1 MPGDNCSVFGCG
13 SCRRTKGIGIWK
25 LPSARNAEYKKWREE
40 WLSAI
45 TKTRVI
51 DEDLKKQIDS
61 DKVFTCEK
69 HFNPEDVELFHSE
82 KMVKKKPK
90 IGALPTLNMPK
101 RSHDTTKPA
110 ARPWRSVQSFKDLCK
125 RVKTLKT
132 LNDWIVQELEDRL
145 VKPFE
150 LSSSILHHVI
160 AKSVDPLLNDD
171 DDGSSF
177 PHQEYWRT
185 RGCAVL
191 FDNGKQC

>member
-13 SCRRTKGIGIWK
+13 TCRRTKGIGIFK
-25 LPSARNAEYKKWREE
+25 LPSARNAEYKKWREQ

-51 DEDLKKQIDS
+51 DKDFQKQIDN

-69 HFNPEDVELFHSE
+69 HFRPEDVELFHSE

-110 ARPWRSVQSFKDLCK
+110 ARPLRSVVKDNLVTESSNKYYQSQEICHVFFK
-125 RVKTLKT
+125 
-132 LNDWIVQELEDRL
+132 
-145 VKPFE
+145 
-150 LSSSILHHVI
+150 S
-160 AKSVDPLLNDD
+160 
-171 DDGSSF
+171 
-177 PHQEYWRT
+177 
-185 RGCAVL
+185 
-191 FDNGKQC
+191 